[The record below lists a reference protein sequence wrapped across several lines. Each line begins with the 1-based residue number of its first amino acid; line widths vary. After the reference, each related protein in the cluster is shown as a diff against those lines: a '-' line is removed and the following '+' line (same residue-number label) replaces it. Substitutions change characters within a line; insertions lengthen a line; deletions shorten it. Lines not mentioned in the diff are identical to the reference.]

1 MTLDW
6 LQGRD
11 KFEDKVKMAEG
22 TDGANRH
29 GGGEQTVQGVIGPDP
44 RAPGEVGRRWVT
56 KGP

>member
-1 MTLDW
+1 MDW